1 MALGLLPARE
11 QNSVR
16 RKLNAKK
23 QLLEEERRKR
33 IVEEAKKE
41 RRSTFLTPLA
51 AERSDRDRI

>member
-1 MALGLLPARE
+1 MRE

-16 RKLNAKK
+16 KKLNAKK
-23 QLLEEERRKR
+23 LLLEEERRKR

-51 AERSDRDRI
+51 IVREGKERE